1 LGSGFV
7 LFFQFIKYSIGQLLL
22 ILAIS
27 GIYNLVTSSESE
39 DCQEADSG
47 QESKLCMQGF
57 IGSLTIAN
65 KRYDIDSI
73 AIQLILNLVSV
84 VLVIF
89 FFHYMRFRFRAK
101 VIDVDN
107 LTITPADF
115 TISIRGVAADISNEQ
130 IVKWIESFSTNDV
143 DLEIRKIHRS
153 YDIKEYIKF
162 SSKKHTL
169 IKQRDK
175 QMSQKN
181 LRNVQLIQ
189 NKIEHIETS
198 IEELKKHRFVHAPV
212 IFVTF
217 KKAADAEYMHDKFQK
232 SLLRRLIEYCS
243 DILFDPK
250 SDLGQ
255 KRIEVT
261 KAPEPSDILWEN
273 LTFTL
278 RTKFLTRIFTRLITF
293 LAIALGFGVIFL
305 IYWGQVKTMILTSCS
320 S

>member
-1 LGSGFV
+1 
-7 LFFQFIKYSIGQLLL
+7 
-22 ILAIS
+22 
-27 GIYNLVTSSESE
+27 
-39 DCQEADSG
+39 
-47 QESKLCMQGF
+47 
-57 IGSLTIAN
+57 
-65 KRYDIDSI
+65 
-73 AIQLILNLVSV
+73 
-84 VLVIF
+84 
-89 FFHYMRFRFRAK
+89 MRFKFRAK

-115 TISIRGVAADISNEQ
+115 TISIRGVAADITNEQ
-130 IVKWIESFSTNDV
+130 IAKWIESFSTKDV

-162 SSKKHTL
+162 SNKKHTL

-175 QMSQKN
+175 QMSQRN
-181 LRNVQLIQ
+181 LRNVQIIQ
-189 NKIEHIETS
+189 NKIEHVETS

-217 KKAADAEYMHDKFQK
+217 KKAAGNFSALPTKFSSHLIDAEYMHDKFQK
-232 SLLRRLIEYCS
+232 SLLRRSIEYCS
-243 DILFDPK
+243 DILFNPK

-261 KAPEPSDILWEN
+261 KAPEPSDVLWEN

-278 RTKFLTRIFTRLITF
+278 RTKFLTRIVTRLITF

-305 IYWGQVKTMILTSCS
+305 IYWGQVNRWFSLFSINIFHLESFN
-320 S
+320 